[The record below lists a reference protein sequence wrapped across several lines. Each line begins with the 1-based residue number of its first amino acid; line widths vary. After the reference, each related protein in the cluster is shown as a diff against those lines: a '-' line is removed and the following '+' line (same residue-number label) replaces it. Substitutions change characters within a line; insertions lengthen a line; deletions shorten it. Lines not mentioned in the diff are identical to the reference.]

1 MKLSPG
7 FENINNNKND
17 CYDAIDIDMLAG
29 MKIKIN
35 YEVRLMTINYYET
48 NNEDQNLKLS
58 M

>member
-1 MKLSPG
+1 MCATL
-7 FENINNNKND
+7 
-17 CYDAIDIDMLAG
+17 DIDMLAG
-29 MKIKIN
+29 MKIEIN